1 MHFYLTT
8 YNLICNKQI
17 SNDMTKNVKLIYDL
31 IQKDLKAQGWED
43 EAVTEAIAESQRER
57 LATGADDKTICVKEM
72 SYLSQE
78 SLQLLAS
85 MMDNK
90 QVKGNIFIRTKNR
103 FVSLAKDF
111 WRLNWEAKIGILF
124 LIPPI
129 IGVLLFILNLMDAG
143 FSIEGF
149 PDEWNCIYSSNF
161 GYNGDSGGAWA
172 YGYAATPAIPLYLGL
187 MAIAGAYLIKG
198 NLQKRD

>member
-1 MHFYLTT
+1 
-8 YNLICNKQI
+8 
-17 SNDMTKNVKLIYDL
+17 MTKNVKLIYDL

-129 IGVLLFILNLMDAG
+129 IGVLLFIPNLMAAG
-143 FSIEGF
+143 FSIEEF
-149 PDEWNCIYSSNF
+149 PDKWNCIYSSDY
-161 GYNGDSGGAWA
+161 GYNSDIDAAYGWA
-172 YGYAATPAIPLYLGL
+172 YGYAATPAVPLYLGL

>member
-1 MHFYLTT
+1 
-8 YNLICNKQI
+8 
-17 SNDMTKNVKLIYDL
+17 MTKNVKLIYDL

-43 EAVTEAIAESQRER
+43 EAVNEAIAESQRER
-57 LATGADDKTICVKEM
+57 LSTGADDKTICVKEM

-111 WRLNWEAKIGILF
+111 WRLNWGAKIGILF

-143 FSIEGF
+143 FSIEEF
-149 PDEWNCIYSSNF
+149 PDEWNCIYSSDF

>member
-1 MHFYLTT
+1 
-8 YNLICNKQI
+8 
-17 SNDMTKNVKLIYDL
+17 MTKNVKLIYDL

-129 IGVLLFILNLMDAG
+129 IGVLLFIPRILWLPDLVLKSFLINGTAFIVQIMDITVILTLLMG
-143 FSIEGF
+143 GHMVMQLRRQFL
-149 PDEWNCIYSSNF
+149 CI
-161 GYNGDSGGAWA
+161 
-172 YGYAATPAIPLYLGL
+172 
-187 MAIAGAYLIKG
+187 
-198 NLQKRD
+198 